1 MSIEELRAKRAEL
14 DEKSDKSIKQ
24 MEAIIK
30 EGNRVTSVAANAN
43 KIIDDIDKEF
53 ERITS
58 LNNTDV
64 GFMLFATMLQTT
76 RWVLM
81 KELELPHMEELTPE
95 ISKEERLKAN
105 ERNHQG
111 GIYDGMSS
119 GSEYEHEALNQYI
132 DQHKDIAKQ
141 SEEEFYKKK
150 NQYRSWI
157 EIITQPV
164 PYDAMNGLDKKTIPN
179 IANLNKQNPN
189 GTYNNI
195 FGSNHHVATLGH
207 DPVLGWIFGTA
218 NIMTST
224 ISFADLQ
231 NFRVQRGHK
240 IKSLGEF
247 VPSSELLYSDQ
258 VINYASPCTIL
269 GILYE
274 CGLSAKEDSK
284 RIAAAVAKQAMH
296 LASDKYCIEGLPI
309 PLLSTIDAEKAQ
321 ELIEKGWNSVEFE
334 RLLKKDL
341 KQIGMSAGI
350 SIIIN
355 LIIEAIY
362 LLFVDR
368 EEPIGIRRV
377 KVNKILSLSGTIASS
392 SNVLYVALS
401 KNYSKLDIGGIGVT
415 MLELLHSAKFIS
427 DIKQEYIKNHFE
439 EIVINGGEI
448 NAGY

>member
-1 MSIEELRAKRAEL
+1 MMNIEELRFKKEKL
-14 DEKSDKSIKQ
+14 DEKVNRNLNQVDRVI
-24 MEAIIK
+24 E
-30 EGNRVTSVAANAN
+30 EGNRAYNVAVNAEM
-43 KIIDDIDKEF
+43 IIDDIDNEF
-53 ERITS
+53 ERVTS
-58 LNNTDV
+58 LNNTDI
-64 GFMLFATMLQTT
+64 GFMIFATMLQTV
-76 RWVLM
+76 RWFFM
-81 KELELPHMEELTPE
+81 KELELPQMEELTPE
-95 ISKEERLKAN
+95 ISREERLKAN

-111 GIYDGMSS
+111 GIYNGMSS

-150 NQYRSWI
+150 NSYRSWI
-157 EIITQPV
+157 EILTQPV

-179 IANLNKQNPN
+179 IANLNKKNPN

-207 DPVLGWIFGTA
+207 DPILGWIFGTA
-218 NIMTST
+218 NIMTNT
-224 ISFADLQ
+224 ISFVDFQ
-231 NFRVQRGHK
+231 NYHEQRGHK

-247 VPSSELLYSDQ
+247 IPSNELLYSDQ
-258 VINYASPCTIL
+258 VVDYTNPCTIFE
-269 GILYE
+269 ILYE
-274 CGLSAKEDSK
+274 CGLSTKEDSK

-309 PLLSTIDAEKAQ
+309 PFLSTINPEKAQ
-321 ELIEKGWNSVEFE
+321 ELIEKGWNSIEFE

-341 KQIGMSAGI
+341 KQIGVSAGI

-368 EEPIGIRRV
+368 DVPTDIRRV
-377 KVNKILSLSGTIASS
+377 KINKILSLSGTIASS

-401 KNYSKLDIGGIGVT
+401 KNYSKLDIGGIGIT

-427 DIKQEYIKNHFE
+427 EIKQEYIKNHFE
-439 EIVINGGEI
+439 ETVMNGGSD
-448 NAGY
+448 G